1 MSSDS
6 SRSPAADGGPSPL
19 ASFDAAFTTK
29 LAALASLEL
38 SAEEAETLAHDLARI
53 VGYVAELSEVDV
65 GDVSPLV
72 SASDLVLRLRED
84 APKPELARELVM
96 TQAPRS
102 QDGAFVVPAF
112 VDEG

>member
-6 SRSPAADGGPSPL
+6 SGSPRAE
-19 ASFDAAFTTK
+19 FDAAFTTK

-38 SAEEAETLAHDLARI
+38 SPEEADAIAHDLARI
-53 VGYVAELSEVDV
+53 VDYVAELSEVDV
-65 GDVSPLV
+65 GEVSPLV

-84 APKPELARELVM
+84 APKPELSRELVM